1 MDIRAWLTNHQ
12 LDTFADAFEQN
23 EVELE
28 HLGELTHD
36 DLRDGLGIKR
46 FADRKAI
53 LDAIV
58 AFVGDKA
65 RAEKQVVYP
74 DGLDAAR
81 MPTYLAHPWH
91 ALCAEDHPR
100 VKLHWL
106 TDTAELAVRWAVAVA
121 LAEVLAANDLTV
133 PKRLAKIIRDDI
145 ERPTLGRWLGILR
158 ELSNNP
164 PANARLDARVFKLY
178 EEVFEPMFTSEGRG
192 GTLETSLLMLRNQV
206 AHGGGMSQE
215 HASTLLAAHMPGIT
229 KLLRQVIDVT
239 EAATVIAV
247 ESGQTS
253 KLLGLEPEPVEPPPK
268 VEIDRDGAW
277 LVNEDAG
284 DALPLLPL
292 AIYEPVHM
300 IDSAGELKDKPG
312 GPAAQVFTRAS
323 HDRLSYTPLGRDE
336 AHSEVLDVEFF
347 RGVFRLDEELDPQ
360 DALSAVEGVH
370 WDDAVKE
377 AREVAQDLIGRDA
390 ELKTIKNWMKARDPY
405 NEELPNI
412 GWISGGPGLGKSMI
426 MARVASDYASGK
438 HRGFYFHK
446 FGGGGNARS
455 NRRLFL
461 KLLEAALY
469 SWEPLQ
475 KITSAPDPTLDGD
488 ELLDAVQARIEA
500 IQQLEAPH
508 PKAPRPAAWIIIDNF
523 DEIIEQD
530 ASFLELV
537 HRFALPGTV
546 WVMCGRPEHGL
557 DEEFRHGKAE
567 HVFPG
572 GLPVM
577 SAPDIRAML
586 LEGMGNARY
595 ALLKRD
601 EDDGTGEVHNAFVER
616 VVEGAKGLPLYVNLL
631 LDDLRVGALTVE
643 DDDKLPDGLSD
654 YYDGL
659 MERVGLSTVSRDL
672 PMIVALLARSEEPL
686 DAHAIA
692 ALLTPTIEDY
702 EIYVRRVK
710 SALRVGQSL
719 MRTSTTPEGTLGY
732 SLYHQSFREYIGGR
746 PASPDAPATPPASLI
761 AETVYEAERLLYRS
775 SERWAELPAGNLRNH
790 LFRWGTTYALDLQ
803 GDSGLFEARQRLTNY
818 AYLHARLESLPPSA
832 VIDLVVE
839 YGELA
844 RRTPNGPERDHLQL
858 WEAFFRERAHILA
871 RTGESWPSTR
881 ILLQLAI
888 EHADNS
894 PVTHAAEAWME
905 QGGGHDWLW
914 LRRPTRPAKLKE
926 NFALRVFEG
935 HEDRIE
941 GAEVLTEDR
950 LLSWSV
956 DHSVR
961 LWNFSTGEE
970 LATLGAH
977 EGSVDGACLIEDGK
991 KAVSWSRDG
1000 GVVVWNLETGEE
1012 HHRLEGHEKAVLG
1025 AAEIEDNRLVTW
1037 SEDKSIRT
1045 WSLDTGD
1052 PLEVM
1057 TGHTR
1062 PLRGAMVLPD
1072 GDILSWSD
1080 DKSLRRWSNQGGEAL
1095 VTMKTHTREV
1105 VGVLLLDDERA
1116 LAWDMDNMVKMWRI
1130 TDGEELAAFEG
1141 HTDTP
1146 MGAMALEDGTLLTWA
1161 KDGLLIRWNEDGS
1174 QVKELK
1180 GHKDWVDG
1188 VLMLSSTRAISWSKD
1203 MDLILWDME
1212 SNRKLETLSG
1222 HAGYVRGACKL
1233 STGELLSWSGGGTLR
1248 IWEINADDTVDL
1260 IAVLEGHTAGVRGAM
1275 ELKNEQLLSWSWDGS
1290 MRLWEWEKEENISE
1304 AVGHRGWI
1312 HAHSGWGEDGAM
1324 TWASDALAVLWDLQ
1338 SGHPK
1343 MVYQG
1348 HEKSVDE
1355 VISLSGGKLL
1365 TYSGDQTLR
1374 VWSQETGECLAQ
1386 MEGHEKKIQGA
1397 MELTDGRALSWSSDG
1412 LLKIWDVN
1420 DGSCSQML
1428 EGHKKLVQG
1437 ARELPD
1443 GRVVSWSSDATIKVW
1458 DTSTGDVSL
1467 DLTEHSKLVKGV
1479 RRYDDDTLLSW
1490 SSDKTLKTWDLGSGA
1505 CKLTLEGH
1513 KGLVLDARKLSNDRV
1528 ISIAKKD
1535 PMILWDMTTGTEL
1548 MRFETEEDADG
1559 ATEMDD
1565 GALLAWFRKSDTF
1578 RKWDMSTGDLLL
1590 EATYDEAMNRYP
1602 ELWRARQQAGRYETD
1617 RGPWRSHGLS
1627 GGAILYFDSE
1637 DNAPRGVEWKETGSW
1652 NNMLLT
1658 EDGIITVHAGQYFHP
1673 LHLHL
1678 GTRRV
1683 TLEEAREHILASRA
1697 VSEVEEG

>member
-12 LDTFADAFEQN
+12 LDKFAEAFEQN
-23 EVELE
+23 EVAVED
-28 HLGELTHD
+28 LGELTHE

-46 FADRKAI
+46 FADRKLL
-53 LDAIV
+53 LDAILG
-58 AFVGDKA
+58 FVGEREQSSKT
-65 RAEKQVVYP
+65 VVYP
-74 DGLDAAR
+74 EGLEASR

-121 LAEVLAANDLTV
+121 LAEVLAAHDLTV
-133 PKRLAKIIRDDI
+133 PKRLAKLIRGDI

-164 PANARLDARVFKLY
+164 PPNARLDPRIFSLY
-178 EEVFEPMFTSEGRG
+178 EEVFEPMFASENRG

-215 HASTLLAAHMPGIT
+215 HASTLLAAHMPGISN
-229 KLLRQVIDVT
+229 LLEKVLDVT
-239 EAATVIAV
+239 DCATVIAV
-247 ESGQTS
+247 ESGRTS
-253 KLLGLEPEPVEPPPK
+253 KLRGLEPEPVEPPPK
-268 VEIDRDGAW
+268 VEIDHDGAW
-277 LVNEDAG
+277 LVKDG

-360 DALSAVEGVH
+360 DAISSVDGVH
-370 WDDAVKE
+370 WDDAIKE
-377 AREVAQDLIGRDA
+377 ARELAQDLIGRDQ
-390 ELKTIKNWMKARDPY
+390 ELKTIKNWMKKRDPY
-405 NEELPNI
+405 NDDVPNI

-455 NRRLFL
+455 NRRAFL

-469 SWEPLQ
+469 SWPPLQ
-475 KITSAPDPTLDGD
+475 QITKSPDVTLDGD
-488 ELLDAVQARIEA
+488 ELLDSVQARIEA

-508 PKAPRPAAWIIIDNF
+508 PKAPKPAAWIIIDNF
-523 DEIIEQD
+523 DEVIEQD
-530 ASFLELV
+530 PTFIEV
-537 HRFALPGTV
+537 VQRFALPGTV
-546 WVMCGRPEHGL
+546 WLMCGRPEHGL
-557 DEEFRHGKAE
+557 DEEFRNNSKAE
-567 HVFPG
+567 HLFPE

-601 EDDGTGEVHNAFVER
+601 EDDGSGEVHNAFLER

-631 LDDLRVGALTVE
+631 LDDLRAGALTVE

-659 MERVGLSTVSRDL
+659 MERGGLGTVSRDL
-672 PMIVALLARSEEPL
+672 PMIVSLLARTEEPL
-686 DAHAIA
+686 DAKSIA
-692 ALLTPTIEDY
+692 ALLTPTMQDY
-702 EIYVRRVK
+702 DIYLRRVK

-719 MRTSTTPEGTLGY
+719 MQTSTTPEGTLGY

-746 PASPDAPATPPASLI
+746 PASPDAPATPPSSLI
-761 AETVYEAERLLYRS
+761 AETVYEAERVLYRS
-775 SERWAELPAGNLRNH
+775 AERWEELPAGNLRNH
-790 LFRWGTTYALDLQ
+790 MFRWGTTYALDLQ
-803 GDSGLFEARQRLTNY
+803 GDAGLEEARKRLTNY
-818 AYLHARLESLPPSA
+818 AYLHTRLDSLPPSA

-839 YGELA
+839 YGALA
-844 RRTPNGPERDHLQL
+844 RRTPSGPERDHLQL
-858 WEAFFRERAHILA
+858 WEAFFRERAHILS
-871 RTGESWPSTR
+871 RTGEDWPSSR

-894 PVTHAAEAWME
+894 PVTHAAEAWMK
-905 QGGGHDWLW
+905 QGGGEDWLW

-926 NFALRVFEG
+926 NFALRVYEG

-941 GAEVLTEDR
+941 GVEVLTEDR

-961 LWNFSTGEE
+961 LWNRTTGEE
-970 LATLGAH
+970 IATLGTH
-977 EGSVDGACLIEDGK
+977 EGSVDGACLLDEGRR
-991 KAVSWSRDG
+991 AASWSRDG
-1000 GVVVWNLETGEE
+1000 GLVVWDLETNEE
-1012 HHRLEGHEKAVLG
+1012 QYRLEGHEKAVLG
-1025 AAEIEDNRLVTW
+1025 AAQLDDNRIVSW

-1062 PLRGAMVLPD
+1062 PLRDAMVLPD

-1080 DKSLRRWSNQGGEAL
+1080 DKSLRRWSSQGGDAT

-1105 VGVLLLDDERA
+1105 VGALLLDDERV
-1116 LAWDMDNMVKMWRI
+1116 LAWDMDNMVKLWRI
-1130 TDGEELAAFEG
+1130 TDGEELATFEG
-1141 HTDTP
+1141 HSDTP
-1146 MGAMALEDGTLLTWA
+1146 MGAMLLEDDTILTWA
-1161 KDGLLIRWNEDGS
+1161 KDGLLIRWNQDGS

-1188 VLMLSSTRAISWSKD
+1188 VLMLSETRAISWSKD
-1203 MDLILWDME
+1203 MNLILWDMTT
-1212 SNRKLETLSG
+1212 NRRLETLTG

-1233 STGELLSWSGGGTLR
+1233 ATGELLSWSGGGTLR
-1248 IWEINADDTVDL
+1248 IWDIHDDDTVDVV
-1260 IAVLEGHTAGVRGAM
+1260 AVLEGHTAGVRGAM
-1275 ELKNEQLLSWSWDGS
+1275 ELENEQLLSWSWDGS
-1290 MRLWEWEKEENISE
+1290 MRLWEWEKEEIIAE

-1312 HAHSGWGEDGAM
+1312 HAHSGWGDDRAM
-1324 TWASDALAVLWDLQ
+1324 TWASDALAVLWDIQ
-1338 SGHPK
+1338 SGHPN

-1348 HEKSVDE
+1348 HDKSVDD
-1355 VISLSGGKLL
+1355 VIAISDGKLL

-1374 VWSQETGECLAQ
+1374 VWSQDSGECLAE
-1386 MEGHEKKIQGA
+1386 MEGHDKKIQGA
-1397 MELTDGRALSWSSDG
+1397 LELQDGRVLSWSSDAK
-1412 LLKIWDVN
+1412 LKIWEVS
-1420 DGSCSQML
+1420 DGSCAQVL
-1428 EGHKKLVQG
+1428 EGHKKLIQG
-1437 ARELPD
+1437 ARQLKD

-1458 DTSTGDVSL
+1458 DVDTGDVTL
-1467 DLTEHSKLVKGV
+1467 DLTEHGKLVKGT
-1479 RRYDDDTLLSW
+1479 RLYDDDTLLSW
-1490 SSDKTLKTWDLGSGA
+1490 SSDKTLKLWDLGSGD
-1505 CKLTLEGH
+1505 CKMTLEGH
-1513 KGLVLDARKLSNDRV
+1513 KGLVLDARKLSNDRI

-1535 PMILWDMTTGTEL
+1535 PMILWDMTTGDEI

-1565 GALLAWFRKSDTF
+1565 GTLLAWFRKSDTF
-1578 RKWDMSTGDLLL
+1578 RKWDLGTGDLIL
-1590 EATYDEAMNRYP
+1590 EATYEEAMEQHP
-1602 ELWRARQQAGRYETD
+1602 ELWTARQNAGRYETSK
-1617 RGPWRSHGLS
+1617 GAWRSHGLS
-1627 GGAILYFDSE
+1627 GGAVLYYDS
-1637 DNAPRGVEWKETGSW
+1637 DDAPPRSVEWKESGSW

-1658 EDGIITVHAGQYFHP
+1658 EDGVVTVHAGQYFHP
-1673 LHLHL
+1673 LHLYL
-1678 GTRRV
+1678 GMNRV
-1683 TLEEAREHILASRA
+1683 TLDQAREHIEAVRASKHSVA
-1697 VSEVEEG
+1697 